1 MARPPAIARADL
13 DEIALDLF
21 LAHGYAAVSVA
32 DIAAAAGISRPT
44 FFRYV
49 ANRDDLVLDHIAA
62 FGTEVADA
70 LARQPGREWTALAAA
85 MIDSLAAMLPDSLT
99 GKAFR
104 VLQRDEGIRSAALGL
119 TRTWRHQLTAALV
132 RRGDYG
138 GDPDRCE
145 AAAAMAIGL
154 AQLIWARPDDR
165 RPDPRSVFADAATLV
180 TPATQHSAGR
190 TPPS

>member
-13 DEIALDLF
+13 DEVALDLF

-32 DIAAAAGISRPT
+32 DIVASAGISRPT

-62 FGTEVADA
+62 FGAEVADT
-70 LARQPGREWTALAAA
+70 LLRQPGREWAALAAA
-85 MIDSLAAMLPDSLT
+85 MIDSLAAMTPDSLT

-119 TRTWRHQLTAALV
+119 TRAWRGQLTAALV
-132 RRGDYG
+132 ERGDYG
-138 GDPDRCE
+138 GDPLRCE
-145 AAAAMAIGL
+145 SAAAMAIGL
-154 AQLIWARPDDR
+154 AQMIWAASDGRPL
-165 RPDPRSVFADAATLV
+165 DPRAVYDDAPDLV
-180 TPATQHSAGR
+180 ARAISDVPQ
-190 TPPS
+190 